1 MARLTGFV
9 ALILAVG
16 GCTSAPV
23 APAASPTTTES
34 TSSTPRPPAT
44 PLVTPATTTTTS
56 PVTTTAA
63 PLPPL
68 QGLGFEIIGDEFDQ
82 PVYVTSPPGDER
94 LFVVERPGTIR
105 IIDAGGRVREKPFLD
120 IRSEVHDPGIEQGL
134 LGTAFHPDYAANGR
148 FFVYYTD
155 SNSDTRLVEYRAGTD
170 PSQADPATARQLIFF
185 PQPTD
190 RHNGGMLLFG
200 PDGYLYVSLGEGG
213 KASLHAQ
220 NPETLLSAILR
231 IDVDS
236 GDPYGIPPDNPFVD
250 GGGAPE
256 VLVFGL
262 RNPWRFAL
270 DNGLLYIADVGHS
283 DWEEINVVP
292 LDGLPYNFGWLLMEG
307 NHCFIPADC
316 DLTGLTLPIL
326 EYPHPEGCS
335 ITGGFVYRGAAI
347 PELTGHYF
355 YADWCTL
362 FVRSFRY
369 DAGAVTDQRDWSE
382 DLAGIGQINSFGLD
396 PAGELLVA
404 TWSGL
409 VARIV
414 PLR

>member
-1 MARLTGFV
+1 MARLAGLIAFV
-9 ALILAVG
+9 LVAS
-16 GCTSAPV
+16 GCTSTPV
-23 APAASPTTTES
+23 AQTTSPPLENITTSTAPDATTASAQEPSTTT
-34 TSSTPRPPAT
+34 TSI
-44 PLVTPATTTTTS
+44 ATTTT
-56 PVTTTAA
+56 AA
-63 PLPPL
+63 LPPL
-68 QGLGFEIIGDEFDQ
+68 QGLSFEIIGEDFDQ
-82 PVYVTSPPGDER
+82 PVYATSPPGDQR
-94 LFVVERPGTIR
+94 LFVAERSGTIR
-105 IIDAGGRVREKPFLD
+105 IVDPAGRVLEDPFLD
-120 IRSEVHDPGIEQGL
+120 IRSDVHDAGIEQGL
-134 LGTAFHPDYAANGR
+134 LGIAFHPDHAKNGR
-148 FFVYYTD
+148 FFVYFTD
-155 SNSDTRLVEYRAGTD
+155 PNNDTRLVEYRVGND
-170 PSQADPATARQLIFF
+170 LNVADPATARQLIHF

-200 PDGYLYVSLGEGG
+200 PDGHLYVSLGEGG

-231 IDVDS
+231 IDVDT
-236 GDPYGIPPDNPFVD
+236 GDPYGIPPGNPFVD

-256 VLVFGL
+256 VLVYGL
-262 RNPWRFAL
+262 RNPWRFAI
-270 DNGLLYIADVGHS
+270 DEGLLYIADVGHS
-283 DWEEINVVP
+283 EWEEINVVS

-316 DLTGLTLPIL
+316 DPTGLTLPIL

-347 PELTGHYF
+347 PELNGHYF

-369 DAGAVTDQRDWSE
+369 EAGAVTDQRDWSD
-382 DLAGIGQINSFGLD
+382 DLAGIGQIDSFGLD

-404 TWSGL
+404 TWSGM

-414 PLR
+414 PVR